1 MVIKFIVIL
10 GFLLNFS
17 NLALSETDW
26 ITIVNDYFDK
36 KFPKHCMF
44 MQICSSTS
52 QLGVAL
58 LLSKKQQLDT
68 GMPGPICFGLLFFK
82 FLF

>member
-1 MVIKFIVIL
+1 MYNRYVKLTLTVIKK
-10 GFLLNFS
+10 
-17 NLALSETDW
+17 ETDW

-68 GMPGPICFGLLFFK
+68 GMPGPICFGLLFFQVFVLNLIK
-82 FLF
+82 I